1 MSRLAVPGRLLAG
14 TLVVGAAAGGL
25 AVARGPGRATTYAGS
40 SALAAALAALAA
52 LLLAAA
58 GWALTGRPRT
68 RRTGAAVWAL
78 AVAWSAPAWVAW
90 TSGPPLVRSVA
101 MLLGGFALVLVA
113 RLALGGRAL
122 PTRVLYAEAAAA
134 AAVLAV
140 VRDPY
145 LDPGCWANCAVNSL
159 LVTPRPSLARAVETG
174 DRWFTGAAGLLLAGL
189 CAVRLARGS
198 RAARP
203 RDAPV
208 LLPVIVF
215 AGAATARA
223 AAVQRLRVED
233 PFAPALRT
241 AHLAQCAALA
251 LLAGGLLWRLVRERT
266 TRAAVDR
273 IAASLGDAPAPGTV
287 EAALAGALRDSALR
301 ITYRLSGSEAY
312 VDADGRRVDL
322 PEPGRGRMVTRLAD
336 RGRTIA
342 VIDHANTDLE
352 AQLGPAV
359 RLGLENERLQAQALA
374 QVEALRASRARIV
387 ESADRARRTLER
399 DLHDGAQQHLLALS
413 YDVRLAR
420 SAASGPATAQLLDQ
434 AMAETEAALD
444 ELRGLAHGIY
454 PAVLRDAGL
463 RAAVESLAD
472 AAPVA
477 MDVRAGGE
485 RYAAPV
491 EAAAYFAIVAAVDDA
506 AGRDASRTVVTL
518 ARRDGRLLVT
528 VEDDGAARA
537 APLPAL
543 AERVGALGG
552 TLSPGPTAYQFE
564 IPCA

>member
-1 MSRLAVPGRLLAG
+1 
-14 TLVVGAAAGGL
+14 
-25 AVARGPGRATTYAGS
+25 
-40 SALAAALAALAA
+40 
-52 LLLAAA
+52 
-58 GWALTGRPRT
+58 
-68 RRTGAAVWAL
+68 
-78 AVAWSAPAWVAW
+78 
-90 TSGPPLVRSVA
+90 
-101 MLLGGFALVLVA
+101 
-113 RLALGGRAL
+113 
-122 PTRVLYAEAAAA
+122 
-134 AAVLAV
+134 
-140 VRDPY
+140 
-145 LDPGCWANCAVNSL
+145 
-159 LVTPRPSLARAVETG
+159 
-174 DRWFTGAAGLLLAGL
+174 
-189 CAVRLARGS
+189 
-198 RAARP
+198 
-203 RDAPV
+203 
-208 LLPVIVF
+208 
-215 AGAATARA
+215 
-223 AAVQRLRVED
+223 
-233 PFAPALRT
+233 
-241 AHLAQCAALA
+241 
-251 LLAGGLLWRLVRERT
+251 
-266 TRAAVDR
+266 
-273 IAASLGDAPAPGTV
+273 
-287 EAALAGALRDSALR
+287 
-301 ITYRLSGSEAY
+301 

-543 AERVGALGG
+543 AERIGALGG